1 MKILIPMSRTEDPYA
16 KIRVKGD
23 GSDIDRDNVA
33 MVINPFD
40 EIAVEEALRLR
51 EAGNEVEII
60 MVCIGGQEVEK
71 EVRRALAMGADRAIR
86 VDCSEELSPERVTPL
101 LAPLIEKEQP
111 DLVIMGKQSI
121 DGDSGQVP
129 QRLAQRLNWP
139 QATYASDLK
148 VNDGTAT
155 VVREVDGGLETL
167 AFDLPGIVSTD
178 LRLNVPRLPKLPDIM
193 KAKKKPFDVVD
204 VESLGGLPDQPVTV
218 VQLTPPAERAAGQMV
233 EDVDDLIAKLRD
245 EAKVLS

>member
-1 MKILIPMSRTEDPYA
+1 MSRTEDPYA

-51 EAGNEVEII
+51 EAGNEVEIV

-101 LAPLIEKEQP
+101 LAPLIEREAP

-139 QATYASDLK
+139 QATYASKLTLEG
-148 VNDGTAT
+148 GTAT
-155 VVREVDGGLETL
+155 VIREVDGGLETL
-167 AFDLPGIVSTD
+167 AFELPGIVSTD

-193 KAKKKPFDVVD
+193 KAKKKPFEIIDVSD
-204 VESLGGLPDQPVTV
+204 LGGLPDQPVTV